1 MAARSQSDPRS
12 VDSAPVERP
21 VSERP
26 GSERRAAD
34 GRERSRSERRLAEA
48 LAADRPAAEPV
59 PEADWEAADA
69 APRGSVRPKGGLAAA
84 VERESARES
93 GRKGKS

>member
-12 VDSAPVERP
+12 VYSAP
-21 VSERP
+21 SERP
-26 GSERRAAD
+26 ASERRPAD
-34 GRERSRSERRLAEA
+34 GRERSHSERRLAEA
-48 LAADRPAAEPV
+48 LAADRTAAEPW

-69 APRGSVRPKGGLAAA
+69 APRGSARPKGGLAAA
-84 VERESARES
+84 VERES